1 MLDSGCI
8 AKALRS
14 RTWRSISAEKV
25 LDDLLLRRLHKAMF
39 GDVWRWAGE
48 YRLSEKDIGCH
59 PRHISVKVRDLCAD
73 AAHWFADTRLSTD
86 EAVCKFHR
94 DLVAIHP
101 FANGNGRHARA
112 AADILMGS
120 LGVQPFTWGRVNL
133 VTPSQTRNQ
142 YIAALQAADAG
153 DDSPLVAFARS

>member
-73 AAHWFADTRLSTD
+73 AAHCFADTRLSTD
-86 EAVCKFHR
+86 EAVCKFHLTSWR
-94 DLVAIHP
+94 FIRSPTEMD
-101 FANGNGRHARA
+101 
-112 AADILMGS
+112 
-120 LGVQPFTWGRVNL
+120 
-133 VTPSQTRNQ
+133 VTPAPLQT
-142 YIAALQAADAG
+142 
-153 DDSPLVAFARS
+153 S